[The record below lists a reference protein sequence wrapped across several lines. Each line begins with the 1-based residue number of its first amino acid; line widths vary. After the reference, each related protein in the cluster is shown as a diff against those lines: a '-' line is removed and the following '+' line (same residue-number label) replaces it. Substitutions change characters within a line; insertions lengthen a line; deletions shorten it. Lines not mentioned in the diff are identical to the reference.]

1 MLTFALSRMKNK
13 QHIIKKKNKN
23 KTMNCG
29 IALPMSGIRDIE
41 INIDGLP
48 DYRSRANGES
58 ADVEKIEFFSN
69 SGEES

>member
-1 MLTFALSRMKNK
+1 
-13 QHIIKKKNKN
+13 
-23 KTMNCG
+23 MNCG

>member
-1 MLTFALSRMKNK
+1 
-13 QHIIKKKNKN
+13 
-23 KTMNCG
+23 MNCG

-48 DYRSRANGES
+48 DYRSRANDES

-69 SGEES
+69 